1 VQLFYDRQ
9 NVIYLAKNQV
19 YYARTKYIDVR
30 LHMIMELVSSS
41 ELLLEKVWGV
51 GAMPPQYDKGVL

>member
-1 VQLFYDRQ
+1 
-9 NVIYLAKNQV
+9 LAKNQV